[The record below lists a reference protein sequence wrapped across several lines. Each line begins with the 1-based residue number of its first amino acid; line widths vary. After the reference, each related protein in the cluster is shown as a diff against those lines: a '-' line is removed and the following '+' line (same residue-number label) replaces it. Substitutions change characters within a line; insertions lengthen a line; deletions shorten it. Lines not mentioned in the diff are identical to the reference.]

1 MANTFKSYLTANVTS
16 QTTVHTAPVAT
27 QTTIIGLSVANV
39 SAGAANLSVILSR
52 SGSNFHL
59 IKDAPIPAA
68 DSRIVVGGDQKVVMQ
83 AGDILRV
90 TSSAAVD
97 VIVSVLEVS

>member
-1 MANTFKSYLTANVTS
+1 MANTFKSYLTANVTT
-16 QTTVHTAPVAT
+16 QTTVHTAPVST

-39 SAGAANLSVILSR
+39 SAGPANLTVVLSR

-59 IKDAPIPAA
+59 IKDAPIPAS
-68 DSRIVVGGDQKVVMQ
+68 DSLIVVGGDQKVVMQ

-90 TSSAAVD
+90 TASANVD
-97 VIVSVLEVS
+97 VVLSVLEVS

>member
-39 SAGAANLSVILSR
+39 STGAASLTVILSR

-68 DSRIVVGGDQKVVMQ
+68 DSLIVVGGDQKVVMQ

-90 TSSAAVD
+90 TSSVAVD